1 MTEDKTAYKQL
12 CIIKE
17 KEIQR
22 LNEVILQLKET
33 IIDLQQYLVPPKFKQ
48 GDIVNVIGMPNVLYI
63 VDDFVCYDS
72 CYAMYNVHVVNNSK
86 DFETVSEIDL
96 TATELF

>member
-1 MTEDKTAYKQL
+1 MTENKTVYKQL

-33 IIDLQQYLVPPKFKQ
+33 ITDLQQYLVPSKFKQ

-63 VDDFVCYDS
+63 VDDFVCYDN
-72 CYAMYNVHVVNNSK
+72 CYAMYNVHAVNNNE

>member
-33 IIDLQQYLVPPKFKQ
+33 ITDLQQYLVPPKFKQ
-48 GDIVNVIGMPNVLYI
+48 GDIVNVISMPNVLYI
-63 VDDFVCYDS
+63 VDDFVCYDN
-72 CYAMYNVHVVNNSK
+72 CYAMYNVHAVNNNE

>member
-1 MTEDKTAYKQL
+1 MTENKTVYKQL

-33 IIDLQQYLVPPKFKQ
+33 ITDLQQYLVSPKFKQ
-48 GDIVNVIGMPNVLYI
+48 GDIVNVMGMPNVLYI
-63 VDDFVCYDS
+63 VDDFVCYDN
-72 CYAMYNVHVVNNSK
+72 CYAMYNVHAVNNNK